1 VGIGCHGQHDRA
13 DGAQIAQAYLLAYG
27 PQGGCRAG
35 DAGPQVAGP
44 TAVDEVVVVEL
55 ACVQA
60 ALKLVTKLLP
70 KSTTPVARALP

>member
-44 TAVDEVVVVEL
+44 AAVDEVVVVDASLYPGRIEPRFRPSL
-55 ACVQA
+55 
-60 ALKLVTKLLP
+60 
-70 KSTTPVARALP
+70 